1 MPAVKLLPDE
11 KIEEMRSLRVRG
23 FTIREI
29 SRISGVPRATVHQY
43 VRDTRVSGIG
53 EVVADNPAE
62 LPHLGVH
69 LPHSVECPVCGK
81 EQHTVVFCLDCG
93 KAWMSECGHGGEVED
108 GRHKGI
114 DLKVIERGEG
124 DDLLYVF
131 SMEPNDV
138 E

>member
-53 EVVADNPAE
+53 VVVDDNPAE

-69 LPHSVECPVCGK
+69 LPYAVVCPVCGE
-81 EQHTVVFCLDCG
+81 EQHLVKFCLDCG
-93 KAWMSECGHGGEVED
+93 AAWMGGCGHGGEAKD

-114 DLKVIERGEG
+114 DLKAIERREG
-124 DDLLYVF
+124 DDLLFVF
-131 SMEPNDV
+131 SMEPDV